1 MTARREKALN
11 AATAQAAAPAIIAV
25 WNAASSAGP
34 CAARTVPSG
43 AVATRPPPIMGRLAG
58 RLGSR
63 LPLTHCSAPGVGREA
78 AADRGQPNIDDR
90 TIDEGEARC
99 QDRGGQHEIGVSD
112 WRFAPR
118 HTRGSRVAIGME
130 DRAHDF
136 GLGMGSQAL
145 HHSKGCA
152 LTPREHTRNG
162 ARGICMSVEERRRP
176 TEPEHPPAEYL
187 RCAAGQYSER
197 WGRRRVRREGR
208 DGGTLIDTA
217 EGRAEHPSRERP
229 SPPWIMKE

>member
-78 AADRGQPNIDDR
+78 AANRAQHYR
-90 TIDEGEARC
+90 SGE
-99 QDRGGQHEIGVSD
+99 HEIGVSD
-112 WRFAPR
+112 WRFVPR
-118 HTRGSRVAIGME
+118 HTRGSRVAIGMQ
-130 DRAHDF
+130 DHAYDF
-136 GLGMGSQAL
+136 GHRGSRAL
-145 HHSKGCA
+145 RHFCA
-152 LTPREHTRNG
+152 LTPRAHAARSAEHL
-162 ARGICMSVEERRRP
+162 CERRR
-176 TEPEHPPAEYL
+176 AES
-187 RCAAGQYSER
+187 AER
-197 WGRRRVRREGR
+197 ARRIHQPNIFNARLAKTPS
-208 DGGTLIDTA
+208 DGGAGAFGGSGPTA
-217 EGRAEHPSRERP
+217 ERS
-229 SPPWIMKE
+229 